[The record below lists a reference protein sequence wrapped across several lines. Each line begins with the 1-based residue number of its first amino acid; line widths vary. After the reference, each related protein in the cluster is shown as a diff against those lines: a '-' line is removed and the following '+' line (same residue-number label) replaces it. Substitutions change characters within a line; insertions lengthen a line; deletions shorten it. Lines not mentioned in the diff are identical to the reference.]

1 MTTRRQ
7 LCALM
12 TLAFA
17 TFAPGLQAVHLDVE
31 LRGGNDKL
39 DIGFCMTAGV
49 GCDLPGALKQLGL
62 PDGTLP
68 IDWATGRMMFA
79 ADLDD
84 FPRPNETANP
94 GFQSVGGALIPQ
106 ELIRYEALDGLQYW
120 DPDQRNWRPSDPT
133 TQIRL
138 FGGLEA
144 RTIVREDRSH
154 CGGLLICI
162 PKEIIETVYD
172 EGSTTYQASGIGN
185 AGSLIVDNANA
196 SGAFHTHLDWFLEST
211 SGEAG
216 GPRGAYL
223 VAMRLWS
230 DKRSQP
236 SEPFLIAFNNGLTGQ
251 EFVAA
256 LSARIEDPTI
266 VDPPPEPRAFNAFQ
280 YLERAAEKLS
290 CKPACIEGI
299 RGSTQVDME
308 LAFDQDLTAD
318 TVADARSIDFAIGTR
333 VLVAKTPANKLLF
346 DNDTGQGSFPVRD
359 ESNRRIGT
367 LRLEGNASRL
377 ELAYRLKRALFSGE
391 FLESGGLSRTRRI
404 ESVTLTLKNGSDET
418 LAIARGTLTV
428 DLRPNRIRTRE
439 VTRDGVPYEL
449 SRLTIRGNYQP

>member
-1 MTTRRQ
+1 V
-7 LCALM
+7 
-12 TLAFA
+12 TLGLAA
-17 TFAPGLQAVHLDVE
+17 FAPGLQAVHLDVE
-31 LRGGNDKL
+31 LRGGNDKV

-94 GFQSVGGALIPQ
+94 GFQAVGGALIPQ

-120 DPDQRNWRPSDPT
+120 DPDQRIWRPSDAT

-144 RTIVREDRSH
+144 RTIIREDRSH
-154 CGGLLICI
+154 CEGLLICI

-185 AGSLIVDNANA
+185 ASSLIVDNANA
-196 SGAFHTHLDWFLEST
+196 SGAFHTHLDWFLENT
-211 SGEAG
+211 AGEAG

-230 DKRSQP
+230 DRRSQP
-236 SEPFLIAFNNGLTGQ
+236 SEPFLIAFNNGLPAQ

-256 LSARIEDPTI
+256 LSARMEDPTI
-266 VDPPPEPRAFNAFQ
+266 VDPTPEPRAFSAFQ

-290 CKPACIEGI
+290 CKPTCIEGV
-299 RGSTQVDME
+299 RGSTEVDIE
-308 LAFDQDLTAD
+308 LTLDQSLSAD
-318 TVADARSIDFAIGTR
+318 TVADARSIHFGIGTR
-333 VLVAKTPANKLLF
+333 TLVAKTPSNKLLF
-346 DNDTGQGSFPVRD
+346 DNGTARGSFPVRD
-359 ESNRRIGT
+359 ASNGRIGT
-367 LRLEGNASRL
+367 LSLEWNSSRL
-377 ELAYRLKRALFSGE
+377 NLAYRLKRALFSGE

-404 ESVTLTLKNGSDET
+404 ESVTLTLKNRANEI
-418 LAIARGTLTV
+418 LAIAQGTLTV
-428 DLRPNRIRTRE
+428 DLRPNRIKTRE
-439 VTRDGVPYEL
+439 STRDGVSYEL
-449 SRLTIRGNYQP
+449 SRLTTKGGYQP